1 MIRIISFFLVFFLWV
16 PCFAQE
22 VENLS
27 SDNKPKKSRREKSKE
42 ESSQSNK
49 DIILV
54 KDPYTLDDLNH
65 LQADFNS
72 NKEGALKTLI
82 EIYKDTRF

>member
-42 ESSQSNK
+42 ESDNK
-49 DIILV
+49 LKEESTSGKTTKKSV
-54 KDPYTLDDLNH
+54 SYTHLTMQTKD
-65 LQADFNS
+65 
-72 NKEGALKTLI
+72 
-82 EIYKDTRF
+82 